1 MTIISR
7 YLLREVVR
15 TWLIATLAL
24 IAVLVVTQFF
34 AVLRKASAGEF
45 SQDAVMTLLGLTC
58 LKYLTYIITPALF
71 LSIMLTLGRLYRDSE
86 MAAMVACGVGPNKV
100 LKPMLLL
107 GGVVCAL
114 VTWFAVSINPW
125 TERFQRTYRA
135 EMKKEASLSLIEPG
149 RFRRFGEHGVIFAAE
164 GKGESLKQVFIR
176 DAVDGQD
183 TIMLA
188 KEGTMFA
195 RPETAERGVVLRNGT
210 RYESSPGDG
219 ELMTM
224 TFDEARVSVY
234 MAPETVRLKSSKV
247 LPTSTL
253 IGSSNPKHVAELH
266 WRLSM
271 PIAVLMFV
279 FIAIPLSKTPPR
291 KGIYGRLLTGIL
303 VYVIYSQLLGMG
315 KKWLAK
321 GKIPPDLGLWWVHLI
336 LLTLLCYLWWR
347 EFGFPKRIRAQTT

>member
-7 YLLREVVR
+7 YLLREVLR

-45 SQDAVMTLLGLTC
+45 SQDAVMTLLGLSC

-86 MAAMVACGVGPNKV
+86 MAAMVACGVGPKRV
-100 LKPMLLL
+100 LKPMLVL
-107 GGVVCAL
+107 GSLVCML
-114 VTWFAVSINPW
+114 VAWFAVSVNPW

-135 EMKKEASLSLIEPG
+135 EMKKEAKLSLIEPG
-149 RFRRFGEHGVIFAAE
+149 RFRRFGDHGVIFAAE
-164 GKGESLKQVFIR
+164 GKGDSLRDVFIR
-176 DAVDGQD
+176 DEQDSLD

-188 KEGTMFA
+188 KEGTMFVV
-195 RPETAERGVVLRNGT
+195 PEKAERGVTLRDGV

-219 ELMTM
+219 QLMTM
-224 TFDEARVSVY
+224 TFDEAHVSVY
-234 MAPETVRLKSSKV
+234 MPQEEVKLRSSKV
-247 LPTSTL
+247 LPTSEL
-253 IGSSNPKHVAELH
+253 IGSTDRRHVAELH
-266 WRLSM
+266 WRISM

-279 FIAIPLSKTPPR
+279 LVAIPLSKTPPR
-291 KGIYGRLLTGIL
+291 KGIYGRLLIGIL
-303 VYVIYSQLLGMG
+303 VYVVYSQLLGIG

-321 GKIPPDLGLWWVHLI
+321 GKIPPDYGLWWVHLI
-336 LLTLLCYLWWR
+336 LLLFLIYLWCR
-347 EFGFPKRIRAQTT
+347 EFGVPQQLRFWRS